1 MVFKNA
7 HFQLFSVYNLYVI
20 STMVFIDLR
29 NLARNSS
36 AGNWLS
42 GTFSA
47 KEERFLSISP
57 LFSVFISTMY
67 PKDVHPFV
75 QSGHHQMF
83 ASAWGELLF
92 FPNTKCC
99 LLQVQVLI
107 SMSVC
112 RHKACRNERT
122 SIYEVRRKPFVI
134 RGFPP
139 NSLIFKFRRL
149 FLYSCLRRCYSCDGH
164 TVGRA

>member
-1 MVFKNA
+1 
-7 HFQLFSVYNLYVI
+7 
-20 STMVFIDLR
+20 MVFIDLR
-29 NLARNSS
+29 NSARNSS

-92 FPNTKCC
+92 FPEYKVLSSPSPSSNKYVC
-99 LLQVQVLI
+99 LSSQ
-107 SMSVC
+107 SVS
-112 RHKACRNERT
+112 E
-122 SIYEVRRKPFVI
+122 
-134 RGFPP
+134 
-139 NSLIFKFRRL
+139 
-149 FLYSCLRRCYSCDGH
+149 
-164 TVGRA
+164 